1 MMKKIFIALFMTAVT
16 SALCFAQEAASTV
29 KTTPAAPA
37 APAVVKPA
45 EKKIVSGKV
54 ESVTFA
60 DPAKGTKSEIAVVD
74 ESGKKNDF
82 LVKSTTT
89 IYDADWKAT
98 TLDKVNKDQKVRIK
112 YTTTK
117 EGVNEA
123 LSISAVK

>member
-1 MMKKIFIALFMTAVT
+1 MMKKVFVALFMTAVT

-29 KTTPAAPA
+29 KTTPA

-74 ESGKKNDF
+74 GSGNKSDF

-89 IYDADWKAT
+89 IYDTDWKAT
-98 TLDKVNKDQKVRIK
+98 TLDKVSKDQKVRIK

-123 LSISAVK
+123 LSVSAVK